1 MDRNAFPVL
10 ATAAVLTSALAYG
23 TSAGQQVR
31 TVQITPLQAM
41 RLLARRGEYA
51 KVKRIALA
59 DLWKDISKP
68 QTLRH
73 LVVALE
79 KTGDRE
85 QAGAFCHILLGVLA
99 QPKTATA
106 PATPALRRW
115 AEAQLSRLDVEFDK
129 ARRQYVTSAPARK
142 FTTPQA
148 VGELWMTNVHADPQ
162 CLHNLGAW
170 KLVGGR
176 RDMKPDWIH
185 NRQGRMHRSCLKL
198 MDEVDGR
205 KGVLH
210 AITVKPASKFPDKKF
225 LASQI
230 DRLGHRPR
238 ITTRN
243 VGKCRFLRAGVKAQK
258 FPLILRVEA
267 EGKELL
273 SQQVGAAKWSDLKID
288 LQTSAGKDVQVIV
301 ELLVPAG
308 QRWHSGGWIDYLDFF
323 DN

>member
-1 MDRNAFPVL
+1 
-10 ATAAVLTSALAYG
+10 
-23 TSAGQQVR
+23 
-31 TVQITPLQAM
+31 M
-41 RLLARRGEYA
+41 RLLAQRGEYD

-68 QTLRH
+68 ETLRH

-79 KTGDRE
+79 KLNDRE
-85 QAGAFCHILLGVLA
+85 QAGAFCHILLRVLE

-106 PATPALRRW
+106 PATPAMKKW
-115 AEAQLSRLDVEFDK
+115 AEAQLPRLDVEFNR
-129 ARRQYVTSAPARK
+129 ARQQYATSAPAKK
-142 FTTPQA
+142 FTTPEA
-148 VGELWMTNVHADPQ
+148 VGELWMTNVQADPQ
-162 CLHNLGAW
+162 CLHGLVAW

-176 RDMKPDWIH
+176 KNMKPDWIH

-210 AITVKPASKFPDKKF
+210 AISVNPASKSPDRKF
-225 LASQI
+225 LAAQI
-230 DRLGHRPR
+230 ERLGHRPR

-243 VGKCRFLRAGVKAQK
+243 VGKCKFLRAGVKAQR

-273 SQQVGAAKWSDLKID
+273 SQRVGAGSWSDLKID
-288 LQTSAGKDVQVIV
+288 LQTSAGKDVPVIV
-301 ELLVPAG
+301 ELLVPPG
-308 QRWHSGGWIDYLDFF
+308 QRPHMGGWIDYLDFF